1 MQINKMMT
9 EMGRIL
15 FRKRINSYFVV
26 YSDKQNDDRNG
37 KNLFRK
43 RINRYFVKERH
54 NRYDVVFIQI
64 NE

>member
-1 MQINKMMT
+1 
-9 EMGRIL
+9 MGGNL

-26 YSDKQNDDRNG
+26 YSDKQNDDRNR

-54 NRYDVVFIQI
+54 NRYDVDLFR
-64 NE
+64 